1 MKRNKFAEKIIRG
14 YAALVSAVLVIA
26 CSLNV
31 YGADEH
37 EKCGGGYAVTGQRT
51 GVGYTSVVYNA
62 TNGLPTS
69 DAMCIMSAK
78 DGHIWIG
85 GYSGVIKYDGS
96 IFDRLDTAEGLTSAR
111 VIFEDSVG
119 RIWVGTNDNGVV
131 VISDEKRQHLTYR
144 DGLTSSSIRAFAE
157 DQDGHVFIGTT
168 EGLCFV
174 DDDMKIHVCRNE
186 ELETERILRLDTDA
200 SGKKIYGH
208 TASGI
213 IFAIENCVVTD
224 IYESSRLGLDKI
236 TTIMADPENAGKVYL
251 GTSGRSIYHGDFGD
265 TVYQLKEIQVSPL
278 ENVHWLSYDC
288 GRVWVSSTSMVG
300 YVDKKNY
307 FHILSKIPVD
317 SSIEMTTSDYQ
328 GNIWVASSAQGVM
341 KVVTN
346 NFIDLARSTEVPEE
360 LVNAVSMFNG
370 ELYIG
375 TDDGLRIIGKNGKRI
390 YNDLTSF
397 IGQSRVRCIQ
407 ADREKNL
414 WISTYTMNKGLV
426 CYSSDGSIKNYT
438 TEDGMPDNQIRC
450 IYISRQGNVLVGTN
464 KGLAVLKNGKIIR
477 TIGAAQ
483 HIKNSVILTIGEGDN
498 GEIFAGTDGDGI
510 YVIKGHEIEKIGR
523 DEGITSDVIIRMVK
537 DDERQVWWIVT
548 SNSIEY
554 MRGGYIYNVTSFP
567 YNNNYDIYFEGENA
581 WILSSQGV
589 YRANVEEML
598 EDSVNE
604 YSLYTMD
611 NGLPFIPT
619 GNGFS
624 FLDEKDNLYIACR
637 NGVCKVN
644 LKNHFEE
651 SGKIKIAINS
661 VFCGDEKIIP
671 SETGKYVLPV
681 KGERIRI
688 TASVMDYTLVNPI
701 IRVFLQGVADDGI
714 EVPRSELTPLEF
726 TGLAYGD
733 YKLHVQVL
741 DNNSKKVIQD
751 ETFFVKKKPRLMELP
766 VIQVMLLAF
775 IAIFAGFIVWRVMKS
790 TVIRRQYNELI
801 QARDEAERA
810 NTAKSRF
817 LANMSHEIRTPINTI
832 MGMNEMIMRE
842 DASGVPKGYFISMLN
857 YAMDIRNASESLL
870 GLVNDLLDISKI
882 ESGKMNVVRQ
892 SYDVQEMLRQI
903 ISMVRVRSTEK
914 ELVFDVVVDEL
925 MPKTLIG
932 DAGKIKQILLNLLT
946 NAVKYTEK
954 GGFVLLVSMEER
966 VDDTCHVRF
975 SVKDT
980 GIGVR
985 EEDME
990 KLFMAYERL
999 DEEKNSSIQGTGLG
1013 LDISRRFAEL
1023 MGGKLWCE
1031 SVYGEGSEFILTLDQ
1046 KIVDP
1051 TPIGAFIEHDNASTK
1066 GPYVPKFIA
1075 PDADVLVVDDN
1086 PMNLNVM
1093 KGLLKATKI
1102 FVTTAMSG
1110 EEALDKIK
1118 ETSFNVVLL
1127 DHMMPGMDGIETLSE
1142 IRKFAP
1148 DLPVYAL
1155 TANDTAGEAFYKEKG
1170 FNGYL
1175 SKPVDCEVLERT
1187 ILQHIPPNLVQK
1199 TARADAEQEPEEL
1212 PEDMG
1217 WIKDVEGISAE
1228 DGINNSG
1235 GITNYLM
1242 ALKLFLETIDDNA
1255 KVITDA
1261 YESGNI
1267 RLYTIKVHS
1276 LKSSA
1281 RIIGASF
1288 LSKYAQEL
1296 ENAGNHNDMDFINDN
1311 TGRFLADYLE
1321 FKEKLRL
1328 LDEEHEDDDND
1339 KEMIPED
1346 ELNDA
1351 FDALS
1356 DVIPQMDYDA
1366 VETIVNDLSKFR
1378 LPEKEAETI
1387 KKLRKMM
1394 KAYDWDGMEE
1404 LISR

>member
-1 MKRNKFAEKIIRG
+1 MKIKKFAEKIIRG
-14 YAALVSAVLVIA
+14 FTIFVSVFLIFA

-31 YGADEH
+31 YAAKGNGNF
-37 EKCGGGYAVTGQRT
+37 GGGYAVTGQTT
-51 GVGYTSVVYNA
+51 GVGYTSVVYDA
-62 TNGLPTS
+62 SNGLPTS
-69 DAMCIMSAK
+69 DAMFLMSAK
-78 DGHIWIG
+78 DGHMWIG
-85 GYSGVIKYDGS
+85 GYSGVIRYDGS
-96 IFDRLDTAEGLTSAR
+96 VFERLDTTAGLTSSRA
-111 VIFEDSVG
+111 IFEDSTG
-119 RIWVGTNDNGVV
+119 RVWVGTNDNGVV
-131 VISDEKRQHLTYR
+131 VISGEERQQITYKE
-144 DGLTSSSIRAFAE
+144 GLPSSSIRAFAE

-168 EGLCFV
+168 EGLCYV
-174 DDDMKIHVCRNE
+174 DSDMNIHNYQNDI
-186 ELETERILRLDTDA
+186 LKHERIQRLESDA
-200 SGKKIYGH
+200 SGKKIYGQ
-208 TASGI
+208 TSAGI
-213 IFAIENCVVTD
+213 IFAIED
-224 IYESSRLGLDKI
+224 RSIKEIYESSHLGLDRI
-236 TTIMADPENAGKVYL
+236 TTIMADPENEGKVYL
-251 GTSGRSIYHGDFGD
+251 GTYGRSIYYGDFGD
-265 TVYQLKEIQVSPL
+265 TVYQLKEISVSPL

-288 GRVWVSSTSMVG
+288 GRLWVSSTSMVG

-307 FHILSKIPVD
+307 FHVMSKIPVD

-346 NFIDLARSTEVPEE
+346 NFIDLTKSTEIPEE
-360 LVNAVSMFNG
+360 LTNAVWKSKD
-370 ELYIG
+370 ELYVG
-375 TDDGLRIIGKNGKRI
+375 TDEGLIIIGKNGKSI
-390 YNDLTSF
+390 HNDLTSF
-397 IGQSRVRCIQ
+397 IGQSRVRCIKGD
-407 ADREKNL
+407 ADDNL

-426 CYSSDGSIKNYT
+426 CYSPDGNITNYT
-438 TEDGMPDNQIRC
+438 TDDGMPDNQIRC
-450 IYISRQGNVLVGTN
+450 IYIGRQGNVLVGTN
-464 KGLAVLKNGKIIR
+464 KGVVVIKNKKIIR
-477 TIGAAQ
+477 VIGAEQ
-483 HIKNSVILTIGEGDN
+483 NIKNTVVLTIGEGEK
-498 GEIFAGTDGDGI
+498 GEIYAGTDGDGI
-510 YVIKGHEIEKIGR
+510 YVIKGHEIERIGR
-523 DEGITSDVIIRMVK
+523 DEGLTSDVIIKIVK
-537 DDERQVWWIVT
+537 DDKRRIQWIIT

-554 MRGGYIYNVTSFP
+554 MRGGHIYNVTSFP
-567 YNNNYDIYFEGENA
+567 YNNNYDMYFEGDHA
-581 WILSSQGV
+581 WIISSQGV
-589 YRANVEEML
+589 YRINAEEML
-598 EDSVNE
+598 KNSVGE
-604 YSLYTMD
+604 FDLYTMD

-619 GNGFS
+619 GNAYS
-624 FLDEKDNLYIACR
+624 FQDEKDNLYIPCR
-637 NGVCKVN
+637 NGVCKLN
-644 LKNHFEE
+644 LKNYFEE
-651 SGKIKIAINS
+651 SDRVKIAVNS
-661 VFCGDEKIIP
+661 IYCGEQKILP

-681 KGERIRI
+681 TGERIKI

-701 IRVFLQGVADDGI
+701 IRVFLDGVADDGI
-714 EVPRSELTPLEF
+714 EVPRSELTALEY

-733 YKLHVQVL
+733 YTLHVQVL
-741 DNNSKKVIQD
+741 DKNTKEVMQD
-751 ETFFVKKKPRLMELP
+751 ETFSVRKNPRLMELP
-766 VIQVMLLAF
+766 MVHVMLLAL
-775 IAIFAGFIVWRVMKS
+775 IALLAGFIVWRVMKS
-790 TVIRRQYNELI
+790 TVIRRQYYELI

-810 NTAKSRF
+810 NMAKSRF

-842 DASGVPKGYFISMLN
+842 DASGVPKGYFISMIN
-857 YAMDIRNASESLL
+857 YALDIRNASESLL

-882 ESGKMNVVRQ
+882 ESGKMNIVEQ
-892 SYDVQEMLRQI
+892 TYDVQEMLRQI

-946 NAVKYTEK
+946 NAVKYTDK
-954 GGFVLLVSMEER
+954 GGFALLVSMEER
-966 VDDTCHVRF
+966 VDNVCSVRF

-1046 KIVDP
+1046 RIEDP
-1051 TPIGAFIEHDNASTK
+1051 APIGVFIEHDNVTAK

-1110 EEALDKIK
+1110 EEALEKIK
-1118 ETSFNVVLL
+1118 ETQFNVVLL

-1142 IRKFAP
+1142 IRKIAP
-1148 DLPVYAL
+1148 ELPVYAL

-1187 ILQHIPPNLVQK
+1187 IFQHIPADLTQK
-1199 TARADAEQEPEEL
+1199 TIEEDEAQEPEEL
-1212 PEDMG
+1212 PEDMS
-1217 WIKDVEGISAE
+1217 WVKSIDGISAE
-1228 DGINNSG
+1228 DGVNNSG
-1235 GITNYLM
+1235 GITNYIM
-1242 ALKLFLETIDDNA
+1242 ALKLFFDTIDDNA

-1267 RLYTIKVHS
+1267 RLFTIKVHS

-1281 RIIGASF
+1281 RIIGALD
-1288 LSKYAQEL
+1288 LSKFALEL
-1296 ENAGNHNDMDFINDN
+1296 ENAGNHNDMDFINEN
-1311 TGRFLADYLE
+1311 TGHFIADYLE
-1321 FKEKLRL
+1321 FKKKLRL
-1328 LDEEHEDDDND
+1328 IDRETDDGD
-1339 KEMIPED
+1339 KEMIPDD
-1346 ELNDA
+1346 ELKDA
-1351 FDALS
+1351 FEALS

-1366 VETIVNDLSKFR
+1366 VETIVNDLSKYR
-1378 LPEKEAETI
+1378 LPEAHASKIEQ
-1387 KKLRKMM
+1387 LRKLM
-1394 KAYDWDGMEE
+1394 KVYDWDGMEK